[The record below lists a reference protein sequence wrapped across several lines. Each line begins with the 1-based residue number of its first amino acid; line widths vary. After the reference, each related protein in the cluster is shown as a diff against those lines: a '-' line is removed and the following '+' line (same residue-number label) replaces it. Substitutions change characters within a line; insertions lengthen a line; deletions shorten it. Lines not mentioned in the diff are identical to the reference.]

1 MAQDKT
7 PTDPGDEG
15 IGDLSYEQ
23 AREEL
28 VDIVAKIEAGDV
40 PLEESMTLWERG
52 EKLAAHC
59 QSKLDAAQEQ
69 LDQSSAHSADSSSA
83 SSNSD

>member
-1 MAQDKT
+1 MAKDKT
-7 PTDPGDEG
+7 TTPVRDEG
-15 IGDLSYEQ
+15 TADLSYEQ

-69 LDQSSAHSADSSSA
+69 LDQSSGSRASASADSPQ
-83 SSNSD
+83 DD